1 MAKKKVT
8 RRKKSFYVK
17 HKFYHVVWKDH
28 SSGYG
33 KSWTHES
40 EIDYKDLNCETVGFF
55 VNETDTSIFNKDL
68 NCETVGF
75 FVNETDTSIFLA
87 LSKYEDFNEYS
98 NVMQILKS
106 CIVSQKQIK

>member
-55 VNETDTSIFNKDL
+55 VNETDTSIF
-68 NCETVGF
+68 
-75 FVNETDTSIFLA
+75 LA